1 MAANPND
8 YAVIVGIDR
17 YRSDAGLD
25 PLKGAV
31 NDAKLFH
38 EWIVDPEGGG
48 LDPAHVTLITSPD
61 DGSLA
66 PNVDGIEDPIW
77 TFFQKSSEGVRPV
90 GRRLYL
96 FMAGHGVNPIEG
108 DDCSLVAANS
118 QINPLRVLTGRMT
131 AERVLKQPMFQEV
144 VLFMACCRDV
154 NATAT
159 YCNLP
164 LPGEPLNGDSKY
176 LHGLAVKW
184 RKRAIEKELE
194 NPNDPT
200 KPRLWQSVFSHA
212 LLKSLRSAVDNNGEV
227 TSFSLKN
234 TVKALV
240 TTLLPPDDNRPPQFF
255 MDEDLPPI
263 VFKSRPLAAAV
274 VVPRQPPDP
283 RSIDE
288 LAPGGPPAVPA
299 EPELPPAPRQR
310 AAGRSGLRSA
320 GPPRGG
326 VGLAPP
332 AVAAPIPAG
341 LIPVKVTLSGAP
353 AAFEVLDGETLAKL
367 DPPMEALAAGTFRVF
382 LKPSL
387 YAFRI
392 PGGQAKPVSVLGE
405 AISVE
410 L

>member
-17 YRSDAGLD
+17 YRTEAGLD

-38 EWIVDPEGGG
+38 EWVIDPEGGG
-48 LDPAHVTLITSPD
+48 LDPAHVTLVTSPE

-77 TFFQKSSEGVRPV
+77 TFYQKANEGVRPV

-118 QINPLRVLTGRMT
+118 HISPLRVLTGRVT

-154 NATAT
+154 NASAT

-164 LPGEPLNGDSKY
+164 MPGEPLKDSRF

-184 RKRAIEKELE
+184 SKRAVEKEL
-194 NPNDPT
+194 PHPSDPA
-200 KPRLWQSVFSHA
+200 KPPLWQSVFSHA
-212 LLKSLRSAVDNNGEV
+212 LLKSLRSAVDNNGDV
-227 TSFSLKN
+227 TSLSLKN

-255 MDEDLPPI
+255 MDEDLAPI
-263 VFKSRPLAAAV
+263 VFKSRPLVAAAAIPAGSPDAGPGPV
-274 VVPRQPPDP
+274 VQVAPG
-283 RSIDE
+283 
-288 LAPGGPPAVPA
+288 PGGPPAGR
-299 EPELPPAPRQR
+299 EEAP
-310 AAGRSGLRSA
+310 AAGRAARRPRKRGGGS
-320 GPPRGG
+320 PRGA
-326 VGLAPP
+326 VEPAQP
-332 AVAAPIPAG
+332 AVAAPMPAG
-341 LIPVKVTLSGAP
+341 LIPVEVTLSGGAT
-353 AAFEVLDGETLAKL
+353 AFEALDGETLAKL
-367 DPPMEALAAGTFRVF
+367 NPPMETLAAGTFRVF

-405 AISVE
+405 AISVK

>member
-1 MAANPND
+1 MAKNPND

-17 YRSDAGLD
+17 YRSDAGLE

-31 NDAKLFH
+31 NDAKLFY

-77 TFFQKSSEGVRPV
+77 TFYQKSNEGVRPV

-118 QINPLRVLTGRMT
+118 QISPLRVLTGRMT
-131 AERVLKQPMFQEV
+131 AERVLKQPMFEEV

-154 NATAT
+154 NASAT

-164 LPGEPLNGDSKY
+164 LPGEPLNGDSRY

-184 RKRAIEKELE
+184 RKRAVEKELP
-194 NPNDPT
+194 NPNDPA
-200 KPRLWQSVFSHA
+200 KPPLWQSVFSHA
-212 LLKSLRSAVDNNGEV
+212 LLKSLRSAVDNNGDV
-227 TSFSLKN
+227 TSLSLKN

-263 VFKSRPLAAAV
+263 VFKSRPPAAAAAV
-274 VVPRQPPDP
+274 PGGPPGP
-283 RSIDE
+283 RSIAE
-288 LAPGGPPAVPA
+288 VAPGGPPIAPA
-299 EPELPPAPRQR
+299 ELEQAPAARR
-310 AAGRSGLRSA
+310 RIAGRPRLRSA
-320 GPPRGG
+320 GPARGA
-326 VGLAPP
+326 VELAPP
-332 AVAAPIPAG
+332 AVAAPMPAG
-341 LIPVKVTLSGAP
+341 IPVEITLSGGA

-367 DPPMEALAAGTFRVF
+367 DPPMETIAAGTFRVF